1 MMAQVEVRTDGTYSV
16 LLEDGSRV
24 TSSASGCVTVN
35 FADAIVE
42 LDDNRTNVETIDKHK
57 VSFSPSHTTL
67 ERADHLRLTTKADS
81 KLVERPDGTR
91 LTQAASRLQE
101 TSADGV
107 AFAFDL
113 HSGQATK
120 STQQGTTTFAE
131 AC

>member
-57 VSFSPSHTTL
+57 VSCKLLGMEYFQLLITAPGRFILVSPSHTTL
-67 ERADHLRLTTKADS
+67 ERADHLRLTTKA
-81 KLVERPDGTR
+81 RPIPSWLSVRMAPD
-91 LTQAASRLQE
+91 
-101 TSADGV
+101 
-107 AFAFDL
+107 
-113 HSGQATK
+113 
-120 STQQGTTTFAE
+120 
-131 AC
+131 